1 MRVIL
6 DTNIFISALLVQ
18 EGAPGAIYRSW
29 AQGAFILL
37 TCGKQLEELRSTLR
51 KPAIA
56 ERIRPHSDGRLI
68 NELKV
73 LAVMVDPL
81 PHVKRSPD
89 PDDDFLLAAA
99 EAGKAHYLVT
109 GDKSGFLALVRHES
123 TRIVSVRE
131 FAAQLA

>member
-6 DTNIFISALLVQ
+6 DTNILISALLVQ
-18 EGAPGAIYRSW
+18 SSAPGAIYRSW
-29 AQGAFILL
+29 AQGAFTLL
-37 TCGKQLEELRSTLR
+37 TCGKQLDEVRRTLR

-56 ERIRPHSDGRLI
+56 ERIRPHNARRLI
-68 NELKV
+68 NELKA
-73 LAVMVDPL
+73 LAIMVDPL
-81 PHVKRSPD
+81 PYVKRSPD

-109 GDKSGFLALVRHES
+109 GDKSGLLALVRHKS
-123 TRIVSVRE
+123 TRVLSARE